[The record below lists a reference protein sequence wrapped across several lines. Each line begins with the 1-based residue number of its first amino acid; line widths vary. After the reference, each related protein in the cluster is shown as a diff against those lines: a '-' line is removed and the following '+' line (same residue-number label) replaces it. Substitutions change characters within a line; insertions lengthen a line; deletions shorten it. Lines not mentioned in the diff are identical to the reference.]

1 MFPEDVN
8 LNIISFLGLSPRKR
22 CWCRNENGQRCRKSV
37 TNTNQC
43 IFCHIHEKA
52 RFTRPL
58 FKPYED
64 LLYIVKKIGP
74 HRKKISPQPIHPPPT
89 APITVLMG
97 YPNFPY
103 I

>member
-1 MFPEDVN
+1 MKTGKDA
-8 LNIISFLGLSPRKR
+8 
-22 CWCRNENGQRCRKSV
+22 
-37 TNTNQC
+37 NTNQC

-74 HRKKISPQPIHPPPT
+74 HRKKISPIPPIPIAIPIAIPIPPPIPPPI
-89 APITVLMG
+89 PITVLMG
-97 YPNFPY
+97 Y

>member
-1 MFPEDVN
+1 MKTGKDA
-8 LNIISFLGLSPRKR
+8 
-22 CWCRNENGQRCRKSV
+22 
-37 TNTNQC
+37 NTNQC

-74 HRKKISPQPIHPPPT
+74 HRKKISPIAIPIPPS
-89 APITVLMG
+89 ITVLMG
-97 YPNFPY
+97 Y